1 MGAVGWTLRA
11 RDCRTFARSFAR
23 LFGRTEI
30 PPLFYRTTSPSGP
43 LPKKEPCLSCSALCN
58 ANLTSLIDE
67 ADHGAEEGVSG
78 GDDDGLR
85 KWAALAPEGPPAER
99 EKVIERRQQ
108 FFGG

>member
-1 MGAVGWTLRA
+1 MGQG
-11 RDCRTFARSFAR
+11 
-23 LFGRTEI
+23 GRNHEEEKPTMRKEW
-30 PPLFYRTTSPSGP
+30 R
-43 LPKKEPCLSCSALCN
+43 KKEPCLSSSAFCN

-99 EKVIERRQQ
+99 E
-108 FFGG
+108 